1 MTGLVAS
8 HDSKWVATAS
18 RDGTI
23 IIWDTSSGAVLQEWC
38 AHGEGVNAL
47 ALSPDSRRLVS
58 AGGHGLV
65 VWAINNSVQKVAE
78 FRGHTASV
86 ETCAWSPDGA
96 LIASGSRD
104 NAVHIWDGDT
114 FALQQSDVHPNPED
128 HGLLL
133 NSEDDDLL
141 VEDNDSDLL
150 VEDNSEDGDLL
161 LDLRDH
167 RHTWTHQLCFSPDSR
182 HLAWIP
188 GGNCCICRCLQTD
201 RLTNLRSYPDHK
213 GVYILA
219 LSFDFES
226 RRIATAHGTKEDI
239 SDACVVQIWDVATGA
254 ALTVLSG
261 HSRSV
266 AGISFSPD
274 GRFLLSTSLDK
285 SLRVWDAE
293 LGEQKGLL
301 KVAGMS
307 SACFSPDG
315 KYIAFGTGKG
325 LVQMCRT
332 DDLHDCSMAEFTE
345 HTYNIEY
352 IAFSPDGEFLVSA
365 DWLGIVYMRPLAKLL
380 EH

>member
-1 MTGLVAS
+1 MTSLVAS
-8 HDSKWVATAS
+8 HDSKWIATAS
-18 RDGTI
+18 CDGTI

-58 AGGHGLV
+58 AGGHGLA
-65 VWAINNSVQKVAE
+65 VWAIENVVQKVAE
-78 FRGHTASV
+78 LPGHTAAV

-114 FALQQSDVHPNPED
+114 SALQQRDILPNPED
-128 HGLLL
+128 HDQLP
-133 NSEDDDLL
+133 
-141 VEDNDSDLL
+141 
-150 VEDNSEDGDLL
+150 NSEDGDLL
-161 LDLRDH
+161 RVALDDSKDGDLPPDPADY
-167 RHTWTHQLCFSPDSR
+167 RHTSQLRFAPDSR

-201 RLTNLRSYPDHK
+201 RLTNLRSYPHRR
-213 GVYILA
+213 GVYISA
-219 LSFDFES
+219 LSFDSES

-254 ALTVLSG
+254 ALAVLSG

-266 AGISFSPD
+266 VGISFSPD

-285 SLRVWDAE
+285 SLRIWDAAR
-293 LGEQKGLL
+293 GEQSGSL
-301 KVAGMS
+301 KIDGIS

-315 KYIAFGTGKG
+315 KYIAVGTEER
-325 LVQMCRT
+325 LVRLYRM
-332 DDLHDCSMAEFTE
+332 DDLGGGSIAELAE
-345 HTYNIEY
+345 HPYQINH
-352 IAFSPDGEFLVSA
+352 IAFSPNGEFLVSA
-365 DWLGIVYMRPLAKLL
+365 DTSGIVHIRLLATYI

>member
-114 FALQQSDVHPNPED
+114 SALQQRDILPNPED
-128 HGLLL
+128 HDQLP
-133 NSEDDDLL
+133 
-141 VEDNDSDLL
+141 
-150 VEDNSEDGDLL
+150 NSEDGDLL
-161 LDLRDH
+161 RVALDDSKDGDLPPDPGDY
-167 RHTWTHQLCFSPDSR
+167 RHTSQLRFAPDSR

-254 ALTVLSG
+254 ALTMLSG
-261 HSRSV
+261 YSRSV